1 VRKLTGYAGLVVGVV
16 GVVMSLY
23 HVYARLT
30 PYAPDSL
37 ALRIIALAF
46 CLTLS
51 FLLFPRKSTTP
62 LDEESTRLPSE
73 GGFAPLPNL
82 PPGRVAP
89 AEPALEPRTD
99 AALIPWSDLALAGL
113 SIAGLS
119 YLFVYYDY
127 VTTRFPTAHPL
138 TTIDIVVATVV
149 VALVLEA
156 TRRTLGMALPILALC
171 FIAYGLLGP
180 WLPGPLRHKGLTYE
194 ILIDQTFFTSEGLFG
209 IPLGVAASYVILF
222 IIFGAFLEKSG
233 AGQFFMNLA
242 NAVAGGQRGGP
253 GKVSVVSSSL
263 FGTISGSAV
272 ANVMVD
278 GWLTIPMM
286 KRTGFKPEAAAAIE
300 AVAST
305 GGQIM
310 PPVMGA
316 ASFVMAEF
324 LGIPYSHV
332 MIAAAIPAIF
342 YYGALFAA
350 IHFNA
355 SRTGLRGLPREEL
368 PSLPKVLRAQGHL
381 LAPVVVIFLLL
392 LEGFTATYA
401 AIVSTVVVIY
411 AWLLGFWVWLLILGG
426 AVFWEV
432 DAPPWLWALLAVG
445 GVMAV
450 LLRPGGARRLG
461 VFLVREAPAA
471 LRAGAQQ
478 TVPVAMAT
486 AAAGIMIGIILQTG
500 LAIRF
505 TSFLVDFAAGNLMV
519 ALVITMIAAIILGT
533 ALPTTPAYIML
544 AALLIP
550 ALIKLGVPPLA
561 AHMFG
566 FYFGCLSAVTPP
578 ECLAV
583 YAAASISR
591 CSVWGAGLQA
601 VKFAAA
607 GFVVPYF
614 FIYYPALLFQGTW
627 GEIAQA
633 LVSGT
638 VGVIALAAG
647 LEGYFLRT
655 ATWLERGLFVI
666 AALLLIDPGLV
677 SDLIGLALLAA
688 GLALQKLRRPDAAVV
703 PAGAP

>member
-1 VRKLTGYAGLVVGVV
+1 VRKLTGYPGRVVGVV

-23 HVYARLT
+23 FVYARLT
-30 PYAPDSL
+30 PAAPDSL
-37 ALRIIALAF
+37 AQRILALGF

-51 FLLFPRKSTTP
+51 FLLFPRWSTTP
-62 LDEESTRLPSE
+62 LDEESTRLEQTEAAPSS
-73 GGFAPLPNL
+73 
-82 PPGRVAP
+82 
-89 AEPALEPRTD
+89 
-99 AALIPWSDLALAGL
+99 IPWSDLGLATL
-113 SIAGLS
+113 SLVAVG
-119 YLFVYYDY
+119 YLFVNYDY
-127 VTTRFPTAHPL
+127 ITTRFPTAHPL
-138 TTIDIVVATVV
+138 TVLDILVGTVG

-156 TRRTLGMALPILALC
+156 TRRTLGAALPVLTLC
-171 FIAYGLLGP
+171 FIVYGLAGP
-180 WLPGPLRHKGLTYE
+180 WLPGPLWHKGLTYE
-194 ILIDQTFFTSEGLFG
+194 ILIDQTYYTTEGLFG

-233 AGQFFMNLA
+233 AGQFFMNFA
-242 NAVAGGQRGGP
+242 NAVAGSQRGGP
-253 GKVSVVSSSL
+253 GKVAVVSSSM

-286 KRTGFKPEAAAAIE
+286 KRTGFKPEAAAAVE

-324 LGIPYSHV
+324 LGVPYTQI
-332 MIAAAIPAIF
+332 MLAAAIPALF

-355 SRTGLRGLPREEL
+355 SRAGLRGIPREEL
-368 PSLPKVLRAQGHL
+368 PNLGAIMRRQGHL
-381 LAPVVVIFLLL
+381 LLPVAVIFWLLL
-392 LEGFTATYA
+392 AGYTATYA
-401 AIVSTVVVIY
+401 AIIAAAAVVAIS
-411 AWLLGFWVWLLILGG
+411 W
-426 AVFWEV
+426 
-432 DAPPWLWALLAVG
+432 
-445 GVMAV
+445 
-450 LLRPGGARRLG
+450 LRPESRITLRKALGALQD
-461 VFLVREAPAA
+461 A
-471 LRAGAQQ
+471 AQQ

-505 TSFLVDFAAGNLMV
+505 TSFLVDFSGGSLLL
-519 ALVITMIAAIILGT
+519 ALVITMLAAIVLGT

-561 AHMFG
+561 AHMFA

-591 CSVWGAGLQA
+591 CGVWGAGWQA
-601 VKFAAA
+601 MKFAAA
-607 GFVVPYF
+607 GFLVPF
-614 FIYYPALLFQGTW
+614 FFVFYPALLFQGDW
-627 GEIAQA
+627 VDIGRAV
-633 LVSGT
+633 LSGSI
-638 VGVIALAAG
+638 GVVALAAG
-647 LEGYFLRT
+647 LEGYFVRN
-655 ATWLERGLFVI
+655 ATWLERGLFLA
-666 AALLLIDPGLV
+666 AALLLIDPGLLT
-677 SDLIGLALLAA
+677 DLIGLALLAT
-688 GLALQKLRRPDAAVV
+688 GLAVQKLRPLPVT
-703 PAGAP
+703 AGPRSVG

>member
-1 VRKLTGYAGLVVGVV
+1 MRKLTGYTAAVVGVI
-16 GVVMSLY
+16 GGVMSLY

-30 PYAPDSL
+30 PAAPDTL
-37 ALRIIALAF
+37 VLRFIALAF
-46 CLTLS
+46 CLVLA
-51 FLLFPRKSTTP
+51 FLLFPRNASTP
-62 LDEESTRLPSE
+62 LDEESTRLDAE
-73 GGFAPLPNL
+73 GGAV
-82 PPGRVAP
+82 PPSA
-89 AEPALEPRTD
+89 
-99 AALIPWSDLALAGL
+99 IPWGDLGLAAL
-113 SIAGLS
+113 SIAAMS
-119 YLFVYYDY
+119 YFFICYEYI
-127 VTTRFPTAHPL
+127 TTRFPTAHPL
-138 TTIDIVVATVV
+138 SALDMVVGTVV
-149 VALVLEA
+149 VLLVLEA
-156 TRRTLGMALPILALC
+156 TRRTLGPALPVLC
-171 FIAYGLLGP
+171 VIFVVYGLAGP

-194 ILIDQTFFTSEGLFG
+194 ILIDQTVFTSEGLFG

-233 AGQFFMNLA
+233 AGQFFMHLA
-242 NAVAGGQRGGP
+242 NAVAGAQRGGP
-253 GKVSVVSSSL
+253 GKVAVISSSL

-300 AVAST
+300 ATAST

-324 LGIPYSHV
+324 LGIPYWHV
-332 MIAAAIPAIF
+332 MVAAAIPAIF
-342 YYGALFAA
+342 YYVALFAA

-355 SRTGLRGLPREEL
+355 SRAGLRGLPRDEL
-368 PSLPKVLRAQGHL
+368 PRLGDVLWSQGHL

-401 AIVSTVVVIY
+401 ALVATLAVVY
-411 AWLLGFWVWLLILGG
+411 AWLLGGWVWPLLAAGAGLWFTGGGPWPWAGLAAAGLAGALARLGG
-426 AVFWEV
+426 PRAVWDLLRR
-432 DAPPWLWALLAVG
+432 DAPL
-445 GVMAV
+445 
-450 LLRPGGARRLG
+450 
-461 VFLVREAPAA
+461 A
-471 LRAGAQQ
+471 LRDGAFQ

-505 TSFLVDFAAGNLMV
+505 TSFLVDFAGGSLIV

-561 AHMFG
+561 AHMFA

-583 YAAASISR
+583 YAAASIAR
-591 CSVWGAGLQA
+591 CSVWGAGWQA

-614 FIYYPALLFQGTW
+614 FIYYPALLFQGPW
-627 GEIAQA
+627 SGIAQA
-633 LVSGT
+633 LVTGT
-638 VGVIALAAG
+638 IGVIALAAG

-655 ATWLERGLFVI
+655 ATWLERGLFLA
-666 AALLLIDPGLV
+666 AALLLIDPQLVTDLLGL
-677 SDLIGLALLAA
+677 LLLAA
-688 GLALQKLRRPDAAVV
+688 ALAAQKLRRPDPVV
-703 PAGAP
+703 AGAIP

>member
-1 VRKLTGYAGLVVGVV
+1 VRKLTGYAAVVVAVV

-30 PYAPDSL
+30 PAAPDSL
-37 ALRIIALAF
+37 ILRMIALAF
-46 CLTLS
+46 CLVLS
-51 FLLFPRKSTTP
+51 FLLFPFRSSTP
-62 LDEESTRLPSE
+62 LDEESTRL
-73 GGFAPLPNL
+73 
-82 PPGRVAP
+82 
-89 AEPALEPRTD
+89 D
-99 AALIPWSDLALAGL
+99 AAADAPTTIPWLDLGLAALSLACM
-113 SIAGLS
+113 A
-119 YLFVYYDY
+119 YFFVYYDY
-127 VTTRFPTAHPL
+127 ITTRFPTAHPL
-138 TTIDIVVATVV
+138 SPLDKVVGTVLI
-149 VALVLEA
+149 ALVLEA
-156 TRRTLGMALPILALC
+156 TRRTLGAALPILALL
-171 FIAYGLLGP
+171 FLVYGVVGP

-194 ILIDQTFFTSEGLFG
+194 ILVDQTVFTTEGLFG

-242 NAVAGGQRGGP
+242 NGLAGGQRGGP

-324 LGIPYSHV
+324 LGVPYSQI

-355 SRTGLRGLPREEL
+355 SRAGLRGLPKEEL
-368 PSLPKVLRAQGHL
+368 PRLSEILWRQGHL

-401 AIVSTVVVIY
+401 ALIATATVAF
-411 AWLLGFWVWLLILGG
+411 AWLLGRWVWPLLGAGILLWVNDARPWAWG
-426 AVFWEV
+426 ALVV
-432 DAPPWLWALLAVG
+432 VGLA
-445 GVMAV
+445 AA
-450 LLRPGGARRLG
+450 LLRPHGAQNLKQ
-461 VFLVREAPAA
+461 LVKSDAPRA
-471 LRAGAQQ
+471 LRDGAYQ

-486 AAAGIMIGIILQTG
+486 AAAGIMIGVILQTG
-500 LAIRF
+500 MAIRF
-505 TSFLVDFAAGNLMV
+505 TSFLVEFAGGQLFI
-519 ALVITMIAAIILGT
+519 ALVITMLAAIILGT

-550 ALIKLGVPPLA
+550 ALIKLGVSPLA
-561 AHMFG
+561 AHMFA

-591 CSVWGAGLQA
+591 CSVWAAGWQA

-607 GFVVPYF
+607 GFLVPFF

-627 GEIAQA
+627 TEV
-633 LVSGT
+633 LVASLTGI
-638 VGVIALAAG
+638 VGVVALAAG

-655 ATWLERGLFVI
+655 ASWLERALFMV
-666 AALLLIDPGLV
+666 AALLLIHPGLV
-677 SDLIGLALLAA
+677 TDLVGVALLGV
-688 GLALQKLRRPDAAVV
+688 GLGLQRLRPDPMAPAPAA
-703 PAGAP
+703 P

>member
-1 VRKLTGYAGLVVGVV
+1 MRKLTGYAGLVVGVV

-30 PYAPDSL
+30 PAAPDGL
-37 ALRIIALAF
+37 VLRIIALAF
-46 CLTLS
+46 CLVLA
-51 FLLFPRKSTTP
+51 FLLFPMRTSAP
-62 LDEESTRLPSE
+62 LDEDGTRL
-73 GGFAPLPNL
+73 G
-82 PPGRVAP
+82 
-89 AEPALEPRTD
+89 D
-99 AALIPWSDLALAGL
+99 AAPVEPTDRIPWLDLGLAGL
-113 SIAGLS
+113 SLAGLS
-119 YLFVYYDY
+119 YVFINYGYI
-127 VTTRFPTAHPL
+127 TERFPTAHPL
-138 TTIDIVVATVV
+138 TWMDITVGTVV
-149 VALVLEA
+149 VVLVLEA
-156 TRRTLGMALPILALC
+156 TRRTLGLALPVLALC
-171 FIAYGLLGP
+171 FIAYGLTGP
-180 WLPGPLRHKGLTYE
+180 WLPGMLRHKGLTYE
-194 ILIDQTFFTSEGLFG
+194 ILIDQTFFTTEGLFG

-253 GKVSVVSSSL
+253 GKVAVVSSSL

-286 KRTGFKPEAAAAIE
+286 KRTGFKPEAAAAVE

-324 LGIPYSHV
+324 LGVPYSHIMV
-332 MIAAAIPAIF
+332 AAAIPAIF

-355 SRTGLRGLPREEL
+355 SRNGLRGIPKAEL
-368 PSLPKVLRAQGHL
+368 PSLRGVLREHGHL
-381 LAPVVVIFLLL
+381 LAPLLAIFCLLL
-392 LEGFTATYA
+392 SGFTATYA
-401 AIVSTVVVIY
+401 AIVSTAVVIY
-411 AWLLGFWVWLLILGG
+411 AWLLGSRVWWFVAVG
-426 AVFWEV
+426 AVLWWIE
-432 DAPPWLWALLAVG
+432 APGPAWAGLAAAGLV
-445 GVMAV
+445 AV
-450 LLRPGGARRLG
+450 LVRPGGGGQVRRLVLKDG
-461 VFLVREAPAA
+461 PAA
-471 LRAGAQQ
+471 LRDGAQQ

-486 AAAGIMIGIILQTG
+486 ATAGIMIGIILQTG
-500 LAIRF
+500 MAIRF
-505 TSFLVDFAAGNLMV
+505 TSFLVEFAGGNLFM

-561 AHMFG
+561 AHMFA
-566 FYFGCLSAVTPP
+566 FYFGCLSAITPP

-591 CSVWGAGLQA
+591 CGVWAAGWQA
-601 VKFAAA
+601 VKFGSA
-607 GFVVPYF
+607 GFIVPF
-614 FIYYPALLFQGTW
+614 FFVYYPALLFQGTW
-627 GEIAQA
+627 TEIGVAV
-633 LVSGT
+633 LTGG
-638 VGVIALAAG
+638 VGVVALAAG
-647 LEGYFLRT
+647 LEGYFIRS
-655 ATWLERGLFVI
+655 ATWLERGLFVV

-677 SDLIGLALLAA
+677 TDLIGAALL
-688 GLALQKLRRPDAAVV
+688 GGALMMQRLRPAAV
-703 PAGAP
+703 PADPRYL